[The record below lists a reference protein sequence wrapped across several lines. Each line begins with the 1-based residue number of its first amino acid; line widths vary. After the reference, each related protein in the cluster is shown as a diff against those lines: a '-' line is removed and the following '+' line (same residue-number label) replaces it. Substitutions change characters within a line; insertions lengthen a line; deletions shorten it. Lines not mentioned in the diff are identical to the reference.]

1 MSSRTYPFAL
11 PRGTEISGYII
22 QEVLG
27 AGGFGITYSA
37 TNPVTGVT
45 VAVKE
50 FYPQGFAS
58 REGARVLLHSDVS
71 TGSYEQALRKFEQ
84 EAAKLTARYSHP
96 NIVRGVNFLRANNTA
111 YFIMEFIEGVSF
123 DDWLAAQTSMP
134 DEALLR
140 TIFEPVLDAVA
151 YIHSRDGM
159 HRDLTPRNIMVRR
172 DGSAVLVD
180 FGASGEGL
188 DMDRGVSTAFAQPNY
203 APPEQLAGEDSR
215 LQGRHTDIFSLG
227 GVLYKAIAGHPPV
240 KPLKRSHEVAI
251 AGPSADPYVP
261 AAQAAQYPE
270 IYSQSFLAG
279 IDAALRLDYR
289 QRPATIEDLRAEL
302 GWTDL
307 PTIGPSD
314 LPTMSLAPGA
324 PAAHPPIAA
333 AGAVQP
339 PSSSVQLSGLPRG
352 AAPPVSAPAPRDVG
366 ARDAASALDIGAADL
381 RPPHPSR
388 DRAAMDRGP
397 SLRPAKPPI
406 DYTED
411 TETFALEPRPRGGS
425 FLTVTIFIA
434 IVVAA
439 ALAWFFATGDV
450 PFRSMIAAQQHQ
462 SDAGKPQPTTEPQQQ
477 QAQQPPAQQ
486 PTQPAVPPPQPP
498 QQKPVEPK
506 VDYSEFQGFSGTGK
520 ELTTSK
526 GSFNQC
532 REACSGTAE
541 CKAFAQAGETCTLY
555 SDVTGLQLDPD
566 HKLNVR
572 SDATAT
578 KRLKQIQEAEQKQRQ
593 SLKVIDGVTLSG
605 GTATARLSMSREQCQ
620 FTCTSDSSCKAY
632 TYATL
637 VGACRIYT
645 QVQPKD
651 AKPAVGVIAGLIDPD
666 GQVTSEV
673 RRQLSAKTR
682 TLKPYPGIEMNGA
695 NPKRS
700 PQADA
705 AACRQLCTEDQQC
718 LAATFADGECARFT
732 SVETVKARPGAEGM
746 LDATDPKLVE
756 RVDEAVK
763 KELKGEVEILP
774 GYDILGNSIQSERA
788 RTAQTPEDC
797 QAVCKADQACTGYS
811 FLHADKKCTI
821 EQGVTDAVPDPTRTS
836 GLFRGVAGPTIE
848 AIKRRVQQSES
859 QRASFR
865 DMPATCTPTGL
876 ASSTQL
882 GPQAAPEQCAFLCRS
897 GSNCQG
903 WTFNRNDHTCTIL
916 SSITGAQPGTGLAS
930 GIFDPSGRRVAE
942 LVRSCGPVPPGGL
955 VGTPANEC
963 DRQAGL
969 ANDPELPRGV
979 DPKPAEF
986 IDPKAA
992 IPACL
997 KAVDQQP
1004 SVLRWRVSLGR
1015 AYERAGRMDEARA
1028 AYLQAADAGSGPAAF
1043 FYAVMVNRGLGGP
1056 QDDAEAERYFKLAR
1070 ARGYGPASAAL
1081 GLLYTYGDR
1090 PATPGDPDPLRLLD
1104 EAAQRGQ
1111 ASAMYRLGEA
1121 YERGRINRRPVPP
1134 DPQLAQQWYVRAL
1147 EAFRREAD
1155 SGRDIGAYRYLSL
1168 MYDAG
1173 RGVPRDPDQS
1183 VRYLVAYLSSL
1194 YGPDNSQAQERG
1206 TVGDLHLDEW
1216 SVDTRRAFQ
1225 QYLRDR
1231 GVFSGPTDGNVGP
1244 ATTDAVNRW
1253 LGLKG

>member
-71 TGSYEQALRKFEQ
+71 SGSYEQALRKFEQ

-123 DDWLAAQTSMP
+123 DDWLASQTSMP
-134 DEALLR
+134 DEARLR
-140 TIFEPVLDAVA
+140 SIFEPVLDAVA

-172 DGSAVLVD
+172 DGSAILVD

-270 IYSQSFLAG
+270 IYSQRFLAG

-289 QRPATIEDLRAEL
+289 QRPATIEDLRTEL
-302 GWTDL
+302 GWGDL
-307 PTIGPSD
+307 PTISPSD
-314 LPTMSLAPGA
+314 LPTMTFAPGM
-324 PAAHPPIAA
+324 PAAHPPLAPS
-333 AGAVQP
+333 GAVQP
-339 PSSSVQLSGLPRG
+339 PSSSVQLSGMPHS
-352 AAPPVSAPAPRDVG
+352 AAPPVSAPAPRDS
-366 ARDAASALDIGAADL
+366 AAALDISAADLRATPMSHERASRDAASL
-381 RPPHPSR
+381 
-388 DRAAMDRGP
+388 DRGP
-397 SLRPAKPPI
+397 ALRPAKPPI

-411 TETFALEPRPRGGS
+411 TETFALEPRRRGSS
-425 FLTVTIFIA
+425 FLTLTIFIA

-450 PFRSMIAAQQHQ
+450 PFRSMIAAQPPQQ
-462 SDAGKPQPTTEPQQQ
+462 GEANKTQPPAEPPQPQ

-486 PTQPAVPPPQPP
+486 QTPPVIPQPP

-520 ELTTSK
+520 ELATSK

-532 REACSGTAE
+532 REACNGTAE
-541 CKAFAQAGETCTLY
+541 CKAFSQAGETCTLY

-572 SDATAT
+572 TDAAAA
-578 KRLKQIQEAEQKQRQ
+578 KRLKQVQEAEQKQRQ
-593 SLKVIDGVTLSG
+593 SIKVIDGVTLAG
-605 GTATARLSMSREQCQ
+605 GNATARLSMSREQCQ
-620 FTCTSDSSCKAY
+620 FTCTSDSACKAY
-632 TYATL
+632 TYAPL

-645 QVQPKD
+645 QVQAKD
-651 AKPAVGVIAGLIDPD
+651 AKPAVGVIAGLVDPD
-666 GQVTSEV
+666 GQLTTEI
-673 RRQLSAKTR
+673 RRQLSTAKR
-682 TLKPYPGIEMNGA
+682 TFKPYPGIELNGTNA
-695 NPKRS
+695 KRT
-700 PQADA
+700 PQADST
-705 AACRQLCTEDQQC
+705 ACRQLCTEDQSC
-718 LAATFADGECARFT
+718 LAATFADGECTRIT
-732 SVETVKARPGAEGM
+732 GIETVKARAGAEGM
-746 LDATDPKLVE
+746 LDASDPKLVE

-763 KELKGEVEILP
+763 KELKGDVEILP
-774 GYDILGNSIQSERA
+774 GYDILGNPIVSERA

-797 QAVCKADQACTGYS
+797 QNVCKADQACTGYS
-811 FLHADKKCTI
+811 FLHAEKKCTI

-836 GLFRGVAGPTIE
+836 GLFRGVAGPTID

-865 DMPATCTPTGL
+865 DMPATCSPTGL
-876 ASSTQL
+876 ASTTQL

-916 SSITGAQPGTGLAS
+916 SSITGAQPGAGLAS
-930 GIFDPSGRRVAE
+930 GIFDPRAVALPNSYAPAARFRRV
-942 LVRSCGPVPPGGL
+942 
-955 VGTPANEC
+955 
-963 DRQAGL
+963 
-969 ANDPELPRGV
+969 
-979 DPKPAEF
+979 
-986 IDPKAA
+986 
-992 IPACL
+992 
-997 KAVDQQP
+997 
-1004 SVLRWRVSLGR
+1004 VLS
-1015 AYERAGRMDEARA
+1015 
-1028 AYLQAADAGSGPAAF
+1028 
-1043 FYAVMVNRGLGGP
+1043 
-1056 QDDAEAERYFKLAR
+1056 
-1070 ARGYGPASAAL
+1070 
-1081 GLLYTYGDR
+1081 
-1090 PATPGDPDPLRLLD
+1090 
-1104 EAAQRGQ
+1104 
-1111 ASAMYRLGEA
+1111 
-1121 YERGRINRRPVPP
+1121 
-1134 DPQLAQQWYVRAL
+1134 
-1147 EAFRREAD
+1147 
-1155 SGRDIGAYRYLSL
+1155 
-1168 MYDAG
+1168 
-1173 RGVPRDPDQS
+1173 VPRQ
-1183 VRYLVAYLSSL
+1183 
-1194 YGPDNSQAQERG
+1194 
-1206 TVGDLHLDEW
+1206 
-1216 SVDTRRAFQ
+1216 
-1225 QYLRDR
+1225 
-1231 GVFSGPTDGNVGP
+1231 
-1244 ATTDAVNRW
+1244 
-1253 LGLKG
+1253 